1 MGKLSWIF
9 VAGLLACV
17 LAVLF
22 HDDFSYRVAYDSL
35 HSKRAYFDDFDEEDD
50 DEEEDVKSC

>member
-22 HDDFSYRVAYDSL
+22 RDDFSYRVAYDSL
-35 HSKRAYFDDFDEEDD
+35 HSKRAYFDEEE

>member
-1 MGKLSWIF
+1 MGKLSWIL

-22 HDDFSYRVAYDSL
+22 CDDFSYRVAYDSL
-35 HSKRAYFDDFDEEDD
+35 HSKRACFDDFDEKD